1 MEMKQFQ
8 AESKRLLDMMINSIY
23 THKEIFLRELISN
36 ASDAIDKLYYR
47 ALKDGDTGL
56 NRDDFSITIEADK
69 DKRTLTITDNGVGMT
84 KDELDN
90 NLGVIA
96 KSGSLNF
103 KKENE
108 RQEDI
113 DIIGQFGVGFYSAF
127 MVSDDVTVVSRAY
140 GSDEAWC
147 WHSTGAEGYT
157 IEPCEKDSNG
167 TVITLHIKDNSEED
181 NYDEYLDQYVA
192 FVGSNNYA
200 GGVTAG
206 EYIAEHAPEG
216 STVGCITYA
225 SAQSTRDRQAGFE
238 ETIQAAID
246 GGKDLTLIESQDADN
261 DQSKA
266 SDIMQNLITQYGED
280 LSYIFVVGD
289 PTGYGALA
297 SIQSAGATTKIVGF
311 DAGQTACEYIADPE
325 VGQIWEAEVAQNPVG
340 IGSGIVDKIAEYF
353 ETGAVAGEQKD
364 LIECELVTAENVAD
378 YLPAE

>member
-1 MEMKQFQ
+1 MKKKILAALLAAAMVVSLTACGGGND
-8 AESKRLLDMMINSIY
+8 AETADTAAETTEETTEDAAPAEDAAEETADAAGETKALSELKLAFIVGTENDAFYQSVEEGIVAQCEALGIPEPTLADQQLDGNICSDLINNY
-23 THKEIFLRELISN
+23 V
-36 ASDAIDKLYYR
+36 AAGYDAI
-47 ALKDGDTGL
+47 ALSANDPAGTMPAIQAANEQGVKNFTFDC
-56 NRDDFSITIEADK
+56 
-69 DKRTLTITDNGVGMT
+69 TLD
-84 KDELDN
+84 
-90 NLGVIA
+90 
-96 KSGSLNF
+96 
-103 KKENE
+103 
-108 RQEDI
+108 
-113 DIIGQFGVGFYSAF
+113 
-127 MVSDDVTVVSRAY
+127 
-140 GSDEAWC
+140 
-147 WHSTGAEGYT
+147 
-157 IEPCEKDSNG
+157 
-167 TVITLHIKDNSEED
+167 
-181 NYDEYLDQYVA
+181 DEYLDQYVA